1 MSKNGPMHEEDAQE
15 VSFQILEGLSYMHRE
30 GFAHRDIKP
39 GNMLIRSQPPKSKWW
54 VKISDFGISK
64 RIEGPNAQSTVS
76 GTIQYMAPELL
87 WYEPGNPIN
96 YMAADI
102 WALGVMVYRMLTLM
116 PIFPTPNAYHYYL
129 VNVDSFLL
137 EELRKRGA
145 SSDAV
150 LFIRSL
156 MGPRPGERLAS
167 DKAMEHA
174 WVASLKSHSTQIPTS
189 PAPTP
194 SNICSAGKQ
203 SASTSNLNP
212 WATISTSSAEF
223 SIEFPQPRV
232 TFPISGKTT
241 KGSLPAPSV
250 DFVHTQFPAIHD
262 SFQHKAAH
270 YEPAL
275 QRCVEP
281 QNITDA
287 DGPSAGEN
295 EDNSRVYSTEYVDK
309 ADPQTPIPPKSKVKE
324 DTEQGL
330 GWFKSHIIT
339 SFSYNSSN

>member
-1 MSKNGPMHEEDAQE
+1 
-15 VSFQILEGLSYMHRE
+15 
-30 GFAHRDIKP
+30 
-39 GNMLIRSQPPKSKWW
+39 MLIRSQPPKSKWW

-189 PAPTP
+189 PVPTP
-194 SNICSAGKQ
+194 S
-203 SASTSNLNP
+203 
-212 WATISTSSAEF
+212 
-223 SIEFPQPRV
+223 
-232 TFPISGKTT
+232 
-241 KGSLPAPSV
+241 
-250 DFVHTQFPAIHD
+250 
-262 SFQHKAAH
+262 
-270 YEPAL
+270 
-275 QRCVEP
+275 
-281 QNITDA
+281 
-287 DGPSAGEN
+287 
-295 EDNSRVYSTEYVDK
+295 
-309 ADPQTPIPPKSKVKE
+309 
-324 DTEQGL
+324 
-330 GWFKSHIIT
+330 
-339 SFSYNSSN
+339 